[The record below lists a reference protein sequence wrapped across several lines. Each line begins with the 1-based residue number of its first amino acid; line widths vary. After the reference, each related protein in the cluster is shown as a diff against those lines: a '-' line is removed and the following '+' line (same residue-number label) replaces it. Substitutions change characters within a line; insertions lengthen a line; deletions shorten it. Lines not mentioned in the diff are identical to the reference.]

1 MSMHNLSESIQLLL
15 HLQKPLPRSLAHNLR
30 VGNKSLLKMHDDFT
44 DIASEMRVWTFYET
58 IDSQLSG
65 SGYGVS
71 NEVKFSAPLVSIKS
85 ALVNVRQ
92 EIIYSS
98 LESDHAHCAS
108 FGISN
113 PRTLNTYLLNLA
125 AAISKAAGLSQSL
138 HTPLKLKE
146 KVKAE
151 IIGFY
156 EDPDAATESDIR
168 LYITKYHLAEFL
180 QKGPERCLEER
191 LQRVSH
197 RPGSGR
203 HQAVVRGSGHE
214 YTSGFVGNVQKIWR
228 GISRSSEQERPASPD
243 IFVQPP
249 GTDDGRSRVSLGRR
263 PHSLTIPTLS
273 PPGFGRPSSR
283 ASNGTTSTM
292 SDPTGQEVSPK
303 EATMTTQR
311 AQDPRSKSET
321 DQMGLGIT
329 SRNQTEKTS
338 KTAALQDLTAGFS
351 RPNPDQRKFMWI
363 HLPFTNPVWVK
374 VCRNCLVKYYV
385 RVSRR

>member
-1 MSMHNLSESIQLLL
+1 
-15 HLQKPLPRSLAHNLR
+15 
-30 VGNKSLLKMHDDFT
+30 MHDDFT
-44 DIASEMRVWTFYET
+44 DISSEMQIWTFYET

-65 SGYGVS
+65 SGYGVT

-125 AAISKAAGLSQSL
+125 AAISKAATLSQSV
-138 HTPLKLKE
+138 HTPLRLKQ
-146 KVKAE
+146 KVKVE

-168 LYITKYHLAEFL
+168 LYITKYQLAEFL
-180 QKGPERCLEER
+180 QKGPEMCLEER
-191 LQRVSH
+191 LRRVTH
-197 RPGSGR
+197 RPGPGRRQTIVHGPGHGSSSGPGDR
-203 HQAVVRGSGHE
+203 
-214 YTSGFVGNVQKIWR
+214 
-228 GISRSSEQERPASPD
+228 ERPVSPG
-243 IFVQPP
+243 IVVQSP
-249 GTDDGRSRVSLGRR
+249 GTDDEHWRIPLGRR
-263 PHSLTIPTLS
+263 LHSLTIPTLS

-283 ASNGTTSTM
+283 TSNGTTSTM

-303 EATMTTQR
+303 EATTLTTQR
-311 AQDPRSKSET
+311 AQDPRSKPET
-321 DQMGLGIT
+321 DQLGLGIT
-329 SRNQTEKTS
+329 SRSRAERASTS
-338 KTAALQDLTAGFS
+338 SALQDLTAGFS

-374 VCRNCLVKYYV
+374 VCWNCLHVVNLKE
-385 RVSRR
+385 RNWGAD